1 MTLPL
6 NGVRILDLS
15 RMLAGDYGA
24 MILGDMGAD
33 IIKIEDPDE
42 GDPLRKMPPHFLAGE
57 SAYFLA
63 INRNKKSITLNL
75 TKPKGREV
83 FYQLVK
89 KSDVVFD
96 NFRPGILEKLGADY
110 QSIRKQNPRIISCS
124 ISSYGATGPYKD
136 MPGFDLV
143 IQALSGAMSITGE
156 PGRDPVRMGIPMGDL
171 AGSMFA
177 SFAISAALYGREK
190 TGLGSRIDL
199 SMLDCLVS
207 LLTYVG
213 QYWFAGG
220 GLPQHAGSGHASVVP
235 YRAYKTKDGFLTI
248 AIFVEKFWGKL
259 CAAVGRPELADE
271 PKYATT
277 AMRLKNR
284 NEVDTMLEER
294 FATGTTDEWIKKL
307 YDAGIPAAP
316 VNTIDQVFANPQIQA
331 RNMKIEINHPKCG
344 RYEMIGNPIKIDGAP
359 DCLTVPPPFLG
370 QHTEEIFTQILGYS
384 KTDIEQLK
392 KEGVI

>member
-6 NGVRILDLS
+6 NGVRVLDLS

-24 MILGDMGAD
+24 MIMGDMGAE

-42 GDPLRKMPPHFLAGE
+42 GDPLRKMPPHFLACE
-57 SAYFLA
+57 SAYFLS
-63 INRNKKSITLNL
+63 INRNKKSMVLNL
-75 TKPKGREV
+75 TKPEGQEV

-96 NFRPGILEKLGADY
+96 NFRPGILKKLGADY
-110 QSIRKQNPRIISCS
+110 ETLCRHNPRIIACS
-124 ISSYGATGPYKD
+124 ISSYGDTGPYKD

-177 SFAISAALYGREK
+177 AYAISAALYGREK
-190 TGLGSRIDL
+190 TGRGSRIDL

-235 YRAYKTKDGFLTI
+235 YRAYKTKDGFITI

-259 CAAVGRPELADE
+259 CEVVGRPELADDAR
-271 PKYATT
+271 YAST

-284 NEVDTMLEER
+284 TEVDMMLEER
-294 FATGTTDEWIKKL
+294 FASDTTEAWIKKL
-307 YDAGIPAAP
+307 YKAGIPAAP

-331 RNMKIEINHPKCG
+331 RNMQIEINHPKCG
-344 RYEMIGNPIKIDGAP
+344 KYPMIGNPIKIDNEP
-359 DCLTVPPPFLG
+359 DCLAVPPPLLG
-370 QHTEEIFTQILGYS
+370 QHTEEILTQILEYT
-384 KTDIEQLK
+384 KTNIEQLK
-392 KEGVI
+392 KEGII

>member
-1 MTLPL
+1 MLLPL

-15 RMLAGDYGA
+15 RMLAGDYAA
-24 MILGDMGAD
+24 MILGDLDAE
-33 IIKIEDPDE
+33 IIKIEDPDG
-42 GDPLRKMPPHFLAGE
+42 GDPLRKMPPHFIAGE
-57 SAYFLA
+57 SAYFLS
-63 INRNKKSITLNL
+63 INRNKKSIILDL

-96 NFRPGILEKLGADY
+96 NFRPGILEKIGADY
-110 QSIRKQNPRIISCS
+110 QTLCKYNSKIISCS

-177 SFAISAALYGREK
+177 AYSISAALYGREK
-190 TGLGSRIDL
+190 TGQGQRIEL
-199 SMLDCLVS
+199 SMLDCLIS
-207 LLTYVG
+207 LLTYVA
-213 QYWFAGG
+213 QYYFVGG
-220 GLPQHAGSGHASVVP
+220 EVPQLIGSGHISVVP
-235 YRAYKTKDGFLTI
+235 YRAYKTKDGSLTI

-259 CAAVGRPELADE
+259 CEVVGLPECAND
-271 PKYATT
+271 PKYSST

-284 NEVDTMLEER
+284 AEVNKMLEER
-294 FATGTTDEWIKKL
+294 FATDTTDAWIKKL
-307 YDAGIPAAP
+307 YEANIPAAP
-316 VNTIDQVFANPQIQA
+316 VNTFDKVFTNPQVLA

-344 RYEMIGNPIKIDGAP
+344 KYPMTGNPIKISDAP
-359 DCLTVPPPFLG
+359 DCLTGPPPTLG
-370 QHTEEIFTQILGYS
+370 QHTEEILTKILGYKES
-384 KTDIEQLK
+384 DIELLK
-392 KEGVI
+392 KDGII